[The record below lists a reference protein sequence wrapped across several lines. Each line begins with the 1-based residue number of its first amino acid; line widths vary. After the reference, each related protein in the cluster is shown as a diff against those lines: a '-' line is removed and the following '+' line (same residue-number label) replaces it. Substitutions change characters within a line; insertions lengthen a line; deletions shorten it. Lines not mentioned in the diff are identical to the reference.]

1 MELSTLFRLQCRDG
15 DFTRYECLY
24 YYIVFESI
32 VDYEDNEDSKRYYE
46 ELGSKVIKLGWHIGS
61 WKRIKGLMKRMK
73 AEGFIESAPIR
84 VQEDYWI
91 GDGRHRFCCAMALN
105 LDNVPVQVAGGRRKQ
120 FLSRDWFVENF
131 DPSIVN
137 LLDSAKDKLITKYE
151 I

>member
-1 MELSTLFRLQCRDG
+1 MELTTLFRLQCPNG
-15 DFTRYECLY
+15 NFIRYECLY
-24 YYIVFESI
+24 YYMAYESI
-32 VDYEDNEDSKRYYE
+32 VNCEDNEDFKGYYE
-46 ELGSKVIKLGWHIGS
+46 ELGSKVVKLGWHIGS

-73 AEGFIESAPIR
+73 TEGFLECAPIR

-131 DPSIVN
+131 NPSIVER
-137 LLDSAKDKLITKYE
+137 LDSAKDKLITKYE

>member
-1 MELSTLFRLQCRDG
+1 MELATLFRLQSRDG
-15 DFTRYECLY
+15 DFKRYECLY

-32 VDYEDNEDSKRYYE
+32 VDSGDNEDYQRYYE
-46 ELGSKVIKLGWHIGS
+46 ELGSKVVKLGWHIGS

-73 AEGFIESAPIR
+73 AEGFLERAPIR

-105 LDNVPVQVAGGRRKQ
+105 LETVPVQITGGRRKQ

-131 DPSIVN
+131 DPSIVK